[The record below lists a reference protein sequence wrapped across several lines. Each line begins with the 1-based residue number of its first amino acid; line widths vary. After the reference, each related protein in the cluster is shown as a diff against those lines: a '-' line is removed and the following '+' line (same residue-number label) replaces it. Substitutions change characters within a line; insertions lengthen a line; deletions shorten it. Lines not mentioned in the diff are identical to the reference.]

1 MKENKGRFFLK
12 SAVDLYVLSKK
23 GAIKM
28 KTIQEEKYEYDKFV
42 IELSHKL
49 HDIQQDFDKLSDENK
64 IRFENTVS
72 RVLLTKGILGVLDY
86 LNQWR

>member
-1 MKENKGRFFLK
+1 MTID
-12 SAVDLYVLSKK
+12 VDLLVSSMK
-23 GAIKM
+23 GVVVM

-49 HDIQQDFDKLSDENK
+49 HDIQQDFNKLSDENK
-64 IRFENTVS
+64 IRFENTIS
-72 RVLLTKGILGVLDY
+72 RVLLTKGILGVLEY